1 MKGISSMSTYST
13 YLITALVLYLFS
25 YIYYLKI
32 SHGLGNKATYLQ
44 MRRFVP
50 CAILALLPA
59 ALASLPLSSP
69 LFVIPAIIAVL
80 WILTYPTLY
89 FISNHKVSSDF
100 EFHFEAVMGLYFI
113 AWISSLGILGQQVS
127 WLAIPAT
134 IFITLAELIM
144 LAIPITQ
151 LIYYGLYKACI
162 NENGMEMIQETHY
175 NEIIEYIKSMPLMLN
190 ITAFFGSICITLIV
204 LFFNYQELIISHPK
218 PIINLVVIAAVAI
231 FLSTYLWK
239 KKHGVFIRTAIVE
252 FYLDVKEYLATNLQ
266 YTKNMQERIS
276 KLQVTTLD
284 KSTKPHTILLIIGE
298 SESRDYMK
306 AFNKDYPLETTPWLS
321 EMEQSKNFI
330 LFPNAFSIGANT
342 VLAVSNA
349 LTEINQYNDKKFYE
363 SCSIID
369 IAHAA
374 GYKVHWYSNQG
385 HLGSADT
392 PVTLIANTADVAK
405 WTKQELNQVQY
416 DESLLPYLQELNPTQ
431 NNFLVVHLK
440 GSHFNFLNRYP
451 ESFTKFGTPGKY
463 ELELNYA
470 NSVAYTDYVLE
481 KIFSYAKQNLNLQAM
496 VYFSDHATVPDK
508 RRSPNF
514 EGLASVRIPL
524 FTYFAD
530 EYIAEH
536 KMTYA
541 TLKQHENYYWTNDLA
556 YELLCSI
563 LSIKSNCFDE
573 ENSLA
578 SEKFRFKREDLRT
591 NNRKEKIC

>member
-1 MKGISSMSTYST
+1 MSYIDTTYI
-13 YLITALVLYLFS
+13 ITAVIFYLFS

-44 MRRFVP
+44 LRRFIP
-50 CAILALLPA
+50 CAILSVLPA
-59 ALASLPLSSP
+59 ALAGLPLTSP
-69 LFVIPAIIAVL
+69 LFVIPTIIAIL
-80 WILTYPTLY
+80 WIVTYPTLY

-100 EFHFEAVMGLYFI
+100 EFHFEAVFGLYFI
-113 AWISSLGILGQQVS
+113 AWISSLGIIMQQIS
-127 WLAIPAT
+127 WIAIPAT
-134 IFITLAELIM
+134 ILITVTELIM
-144 LAIPITQ
+144 LSIPVAQ

-175 NEIIEYIKSMPLMLN
+175 NEIIEFIKSMPLVLN
-190 ITAFFGSICITLIV
+190 IVTFLGSICVTAAA
-204 LFFNYQELIISHPK
+204 LFVNYQEMIIQK
-218 PIINLVVIAAVAI
+218 NTPIVNLAIIAAIAI

-239 KKHGVFIRTAIVE
+239 KRHGVFIRTAIVE

-266 YTKNMQERIS
+266 YSQNMQERIS
-276 KLQVTTLD
+276 KLQVTPLNKD
-284 KSTKPHTILLIIGE
+284 DKPHTILLVIGE

-306 AFNKDYPLETTPWLS
+306 AFNKEYKYNTTPWLDK
-321 EMEQSKNFI
+321 MVQSKNFI
-330 LFPNAFSIGANT
+330 LFPNAFSIYANT
-342 VLAVSNA
+342 VIAVSNA

-363 SCSIID
+363 SCSVVD

-385 HLGSADT
+385 HLGCADT

-416 DESLLPYLQELNPTQ
+416 DESLLPYLDELNPKK
-431 NNFLVVHLK
+431 NNFLIVHLK
-440 GSHFNFLNRYP
+440 GNHFNFLNRFP

-463 ELELNYA
+463 NLEVNYA
-470 NSVAYTDYVLE
+470 DSIAYTDYVLE
-481 KIFSYAKQNLNLQAM
+481 QIFNHAKNKLNLQAM

-514 EGLASVRIPL
+514 EGLASVRIPF

-530 EYIAEH
+530 EYIAQH
-536 KMTYA
+536 KEVYD
-541 TLKQHENYYWTNDLA
+541 TLKMHENFYWTNDLA

-563 LSIKSNCFDE
+563 LDVKSNRFDE
-573 ENSLA
+573 ANSLA
-578 SEKFRFKREDLRT
+578 SEKFKYKREDLRT
-591 NNRKEKIC
+591 NCGQTKL

>member
-1 MKGISSMSTYST
+1 MSYIDATYI
-13 YLITALVLYLFS
+13 ITAVIFYLFS

-44 MRRFVP
+44 LRRFIP
-50 CAILALLPA
+50 CAILSVLPA
-59 ALASLPLSSP
+59 ALAGLPLTSP
-69 LFVIPAIIAVL
+69 LFVIPTIIAIL
-80 WILTYPTLY
+80 WIVTYPTLY

-100 EFHFEAVMGLYFI
+100 EFHFEAVFGLYFI
-113 AWISSLGILGQQVS
+113 AWISSLGIIMQQIS

-134 IFITLAELIM
+134 ILITVAELIM
-144 LAIPITQ
+144 LAIPVAQ

-175 NEIIEYIKSMPLMLN
+175 NEIIEFIKSMPLVLN
-190 ITAFFGSICITLIV
+190 IFTFLGSICVTAAA
-204 LFFNYQELIISHPK
+204 LFVNYQEMIIQK
-218 PIINLVVIAAVAI
+218 NTPIVNLAIIAAIAI

-266 YTKNMQERIS
+266 YSQNMQERIS
-276 KLQVTTLD
+276 KLQVTPLNKD
-284 KSTKPHTILLIIGE
+284 DKPHTILLVIGE

-306 AFNKDYPLETTPWLS
+306 AFNKEYKYNTTPWLDK
-321 EMEQSKNFI
+321 MVQSKNFI
-330 LFPNAFSIGANT
+330 LFPNAFSIYANT
-342 VLAVSNA
+342 VIAVSNA

-363 SCSIID
+363 SCSVVD

-385 HLGSADT
+385 HLGCADT

-416 DESLLPYLQELNPTQ
+416 DESLLPYLDELDPEK
-431 NNFLVVHLK
+431 NNFLIVHLK
-440 GSHFNFLNRYP
+440 GNHFNFLNRFP

-463 ELELNYA
+463 DLEVNYA
-470 NSVAYTDYVLE
+470 DSIAYTDYILE
-481 KIFSYAKQNLNLQAM
+481 QIFNHAKNKLNLQAM
-496 VYFSDHATVPDK
+496 VCFSDHATVPDK

-514 EGLASVRIPL
+514 EGLASVRIPF

-530 EYIAEH
+530 EYIAHH
-536 KMTYA
+536 KEVYD
-541 TLKQHENYYWTNDLA
+541 TLKMHETFYWTNDLA

-563 LSIKSNCFDE
+563 LDVKSNRFDE
-573 ENSLA
+573 TNSLA
-578 SEKFRFKREDLRT
+578 SEKFKYKREDLRT
-591 NNRKEKIC
+591 NCGQTRI

>member
-1 MKGISSMSTYST
+1 MKGISYMSTDST
-13 YLITALVLYLFS
+13 YLITVLVLYLFS

-50 CAILALLPA
+50 CAILAVLPA

-113 AWISSLGILGQQVS
+113 AWISSLGILAQQVS
-127 WLAIPAT
+127 LLAIPAT
-134 IFITLAELIM
+134 IFITLAEILM
-144 LAIPITQ
+144 LAIPVAQ

-190 ITAFFGSICITLIV
+190 IAAFFGSILITLIV
-204 LFFNYQELIISHPK
+204 LFFNYQELIISQST
-218 PIINLVVIAAVAI
+218 PIINLAVIAAVAI

-266 YTKNMQERIS
+266 YTQNMQERIS

>member
-1 MKGISSMSTYST
+1 MKGISYMSTDST
-13 YLITALVLYLFS
+13 YLITVLVLYLFS

-50 CAILALLPA
+50 CAILAVLPA

-100 EFHFEAVMGLYFI
+100 EFHFEAVFGLYFI
-113 AWISSLGILGQQVS
+113 AWISSLGILAQQVS

-134 IFITLAELIM
+134 IFITLAELMM
-144 LAIPITQ
+144 LAIPVAQ

-175 NEIIEYIKSMPLMLN
+175 NEIIEYIKSMPLAIN
-190 ITAFFGSICITLIV
+190 ISVLLGTFIVTLATVIS
-204 LFFNYQELIISHPK
+204 NYQTISTSNSIDNISLII
-218 PIINLVVIAAVAI
+218 IAATVI
-231 FLSTYLWK
+231 FLSIYLWK

-252 FYLDVKEYLATNLQ
+252 FYLDIKQYLAANMQ
-266 YTKNMQERIS
+266 YTQNMQERIS
-276 KLQVTTLD
+276 TLNVTPLS
-284 KSTKPHTILLIIGE
+284 KSTKPHTIILVIGE
-298 SESRDYMK
+298 SASRDYMK
-306 AFNKDYPLETTPWLS
+306 AFNKNYKYNTTPWLNQ
-321 EMEQSKNFI
+321 MDQHKNFI

-349 LTEINQYNDKKFYE
+349 MTEINQYNDKKFYE

-369 IAHAA
+369 IAHMA

-385 HLGSADT
+385 HLGCADT

-405 WTKQELNQVQY
+405 WTKQELNQIQY
-416 DESLLPYLQELNPTQ
+416 DESLLDYLGELDTTK
-431 NNFLVVHLK
+431 NNFLVIHLK

-451 ESFTKFGTPGKY
+451 ESFTKFGTPNKY

-470 NSVAYTDYVLE
+470 NSIAYTDSVLE
-481 KIFSYAKQNLNLQAM
+481 QIFKYAKEKLNLQAM

-514 EGLASVRIPL
+514 EGLASVRIP
-524 FTYFAD
+524 FFAYFAD
-530 EYIAEH
+530 EYITQHQEV
-536 KMTYA
+536 YD
-541 TLKQHENYYWTNDLA
+541 TLKKHENFYWTNDLA

-563 LSIKSNCFDE
+563 FDIESNHFDE
-573 ENSLA
+573 TNSLA
-578 SEKFRFKREDLRT
+578 SEQFKYKREDLRT
-591 NNRKEKIC
+591 NCGQSKI

>member
-1 MKGISSMSTYST
+1 MSTDST
-13 YLITALVLYLFS
+13 YLITVLVLYLFS

-50 CAILALLPA
+50 CAILAVLPA

-113 AWISSLGILGQQVS
+113 AWISSLGILAQQVS

-134 IFITLAELIM
+134 IFITLAEILM
-144 LAIPITQ
+144 LAIPVAQ

-190 ITAFFGSICITLIV
+190 IAAFFGSILITLIV
-204 LFFNYQELIISHPK
+204 LFFNYQELIISQST
-218 PIINLVVIAAVAI
+218 PIINLAVIAAVAI

-266 YTKNMQERIS
+266 YTQNMQERIS

>member
-1 MKGISSMSTYST
+1 MSYIDTTYI
-13 YLITALVLYLFS
+13 ITAVIFYLFS

-44 MRRFVP
+44 LRRFIP
-50 CAILALLPA
+50 CAILSVLPA
-59 ALASLPLSSP
+59 ALAGLHLTSP
-69 LFVIPAIIAVL
+69 LFVIPTIIAIL
-80 WILTYPTLY
+80 WIVTYPTLY

-100 EFHFEAVMGLYFI
+100 EFHFEAVFGLYFI
-113 AWISSLGILGQQVS
+113 AWISSLGIIMQQIS

-134 IFITLAELIM
+134 ILITVAELIM
-144 LAIPITQ
+144 LSIPVAQ
-151 LIYYGLYKACI
+151 LIYYGLYKSCI

-175 NEIIEYIKSMPLMLN
+175 NEIIEFIKSMPLVLN
-190 ITAFFGSICITLIV
+190 IVTFLGSICVTAAA
-204 LFFNYQELIISHPK
+204 LFVNYQEMIIQK
-218 PIINLVVIAAVAI
+218 NTPIVNLAIIAAIAI

-239 KKHGVFIRTAIVE
+239 KRHGVFIRTAIVE

-266 YTKNMQERIS
+266 YSQNMQERIS
-276 KLQVTTLD
+276 KLQVTPLNKD
-284 KSTKPHTILLIIGE
+284 DKPHTILLVIGE

-306 AFNKDYPLETTPWLS
+306 AFNKEYKYNTTPWLDK
-321 EMEQSKNFI
+321 MVQSKNFI
-330 LFPNAFSIGANT
+330 LFPNAFSIYANT
-342 VLAVSNA
+342 VIAVSNA

-363 SCSIID
+363 SCSVVD

-385 HLGSADT
+385 HLGCADT

-416 DESLLPYLQELNPTQ
+416 DESLLPYLDELDPEK
-431 NNFLVVHLK
+431 NNFLIVHLK
-440 GSHFNFLNRYP
+440 GNHFNFLNRFP

-463 ELELNYA
+463 DLEVNYA
-470 NSVAYTDYVLE
+470 DSIAYTDYILE
-481 KIFSYAKQNLNLQAM
+481 QIFNHAKNKLNLQAM

-514 EGLASVRIPL
+514 EGLASVRIPF

-530 EYIAEH
+530 EYIAQH
-536 KMTYA
+536 KEVYD
-541 TLKQHENYYWTNDLA
+541 TLKMHENFYWTNDLA

-563 LSIKSNCFDE
+563 LDVKSNRFDE
-573 ENSLA
+573 ANSLA
-578 SEKFRFKREDLRT
+578 SEKFKYKREDLRT
-591 NNRKEKIC
+591 NCGQTKL

>member
-1 MKGISSMSTYST
+1 MSYIDTTYI
-13 YLITALVLYLFS
+13 ITAVIFYLFS

-44 MRRFVP
+44 LRRFIP
-50 CAILALLPA
+50 CAILSVLPA
-59 ALASLPLSSP
+59 ALAGLPLTSP
-69 LFVIPAIIAVL
+69 LFVIPTIIAIL
-80 WILTYPTLY
+80 WIVTYPTLY

-100 EFHFEAVMGLYFI
+100 EFHFEAVFGLYFI
-113 AWISSLGILGQQVS
+113 SWISSLGIIMQQIS

-134 IFITLAELIM
+134 ILITVAELIM
-144 LAIPITQ
+144 LSIPVAQ

-175 NEIIEYIKSMPLMLN
+175 NEIIEFIKSMPLVLN
-190 ITAFFGSICITLIV
+190 IVAFLGSICVTAAA
-204 LFFNYQELIISHPK
+204 LFVNYQEMIIQK
-218 PIINLVVIAAVAI
+218 NAPIVNLAIIAAIAI

-266 YTKNMQERIS
+266 YSQNMQERIS
-276 KLQVTTLD
+276 KLQVTLLNKD
-284 KSTKPHTILLIIGE
+284 DKPHTILLVIGE

-306 AFNKDYPLETTPWLS
+306 AFNKEYKYNTTPWLDK
-321 EMEQSKNFI
+321 MVQSKNFI
-330 LFPNAFSIGANT
+330 LFPNAFSIYANT
-342 VLAVSNA
+342 VIAVSNA

-363 SCSIID
+363 SCSVVD

-385 HLGSADT
+385 HLGCADT

-416 DESLLPYLQELNPTQ
+416 DESLLPYLDELDPEK
-431 NNFLVVHLK
+431 NNFLIVHLK
-440 GSHFNFLNRYP
+440 GNHFNFLNRFP

-463 ELELNYA
+463 DLEVNYA
-470 NSVAYTDYVLE
+470 DSIAYTDYILE
-481 KIFSYAKQNLNLQAM
+481 QIFNHAKNKLNLQAM

-514 EGLASVRIPL
+514 EGLASVRIPF

-530 EYIAEH
+530 EYIAQH
-536 KMTYA
+536 KEVYD
-541 TLKQHENYYWTNDLA
+541 TLKMHENFYWTNDLA

-563 LSIKSNCFDE
+563 LDVKSNRFDE
-573 ENSLA
+573 ANSLA
-578 SEKFRFKREDLRT
+578 SEKFKYKREDLRT
-591 NNRKEKIC
+591 NCGQTKL

>member
-1 MKGISSMSTYST
+1 MSNITPYIITGIC
-13 YLITALVLYLFS
+13 LYLFS

-50 CAILALLPA
+50 CAILAVLPA

-100 EFHFEAVMGLYFI
+100 EFHFEAVFGLYFI
-113 AWISSLGILGQQVS
+113 AWISSLGILAQQVS

-134 IFITLAELIM
+134 IFITLVELMM
-144 LAIPITQ
+144 LAIPVAQ

-175 NEIIEYIKSMPLMLN
+175 NEIIEYVKSMPLMLN
-190 ITAFFGSICITLIV
+190 IAAFFGSICITLIV
-204 LFFNYQELIISHPK
+204 SFFNYQELIISQST
-218 PIINLVVIAAVAI
+218 PIINLAVIAATAI

-276 KLQVTTLD
+276 KLQVTSLNQ
-284 KSTKPHTILLIIGE
+284 SQKPQTILLVIGE
-298 SESRDYMK
+298 SASRDYMK
-306 AFNKDYPLETTPWLS
+306 AFNKEYKYDTTPWLDKMS
-321 EMEQSKNFI
+321 QRKNFI
-330 LFPNAFSIGANT
+330 LFPNAFSILPHT
-342 VLAVSNA
+342 VTAVSNA
-349 LTEINQYNDKKFYE
+349 MTEINQYNDKKFYE

-369 IAHAA
+369 IAHKA

-385 HLGSADT
+385 HLGCADT

-416 DESLLPYLQELNPTQ
+416 DESLLPYLEELDAEK

-440 GSHFNFLNRYP
+440 GNHFNFLNRFP

-463 ELELNYA
+463 DLEVNYA
-470 NSVAYTDYVLE
+470 NSIAYTDYVLE
-481 KIFSYAKQNLNLQAM
+481 QIFNYAKDNLNLQAM

-514 EGLASVRIPL
+514 EGLASVRIPF

-530 EYIAEH
+530 EYIAQHQEV
-536 KMTYA
+536 YD
-541 TLKQHENYYWTNDLA
+541 TLKKHENFYWTNDLA

-563 LSIKSNCFDE
+563 FDIKSNHFDE
-573 ENSLA
+573 ANSLA
-578 SEKFRFKREDLRT
+578 SEKFKYKREDLRT
-591 NNRKEKIC
+591 NCGQSKI

>member
-1 MKGISSMSTYST
+1 
-13 YLITALVLYLFS
+13 
-25 YIYYLKI
+25 
-32 SHGLGNKATYLQ
+32 

-50 CAILALLPA
+50 CAILAVLPA

-100 EFHFEAVMGLYFI
+100 EFHFEAVFGLYFI
-113 AWISSLGILGQQVS
+113 AWISSLGILAQQVS

-134 IFITLAELIM
+134 IFITLAELMM
-144 LAIPITQ
+144 LAIPVAQ

-190 ITAFFGSICITLIV
+190 ISV
-204 LFFNYQELIISHPK
+204 LFSSILIILATIISNYQTTSTPNLIDNISLT
-218 PIINLVVIAAVAI
+218 IITAIVI
-231 FLSTYLWK
+231 FLSIYLWK

-252 FYLDVKEYLATNLQ
+252 FYLDIKEYLATNLQ
-266 YTKNMQERIS
+266 YTQNMQERIS
-276 KLQVTTLD
+276 KLQVTSLNQ
-284 KSTKPHTILLIIGE
+284 SQKPQTILLVIGE
-298 SESRDYMK
+298 SASRDYMK
-306 AFNKDYPLETTPWLS
+306 AFNKDYKYNTTPWLDQ
-321 EMEQSKNFI
+321 MAQRKNFI
-330 LFPNAFSIGANT
+330 LFPNAFSTVPNT
-342 VLAVSNA
+342 VLAVSKA
-349 LTEINQYNDKKFYE
+349 MTEINQYNDKKFYE

-385 HLGSADT
+385 HLGCADT

-416 DESLLPYLQELNPTQ
+416 DESLLDYLEELDTTK

-463 ELELNYA
+463 DLEVNYA
-470 NSVAYTDYVLE
+470 NSIAYTDSVLE
-481 KIFSYAKQNLNLQAM
+481 QIFKYAKEKLNLQAM
-496 VYFSDHATVPDK
+496 VYFSDHATIPDR

-514 EGLASVRIPL
+514 EGLASVRIPF
-524 FTYFAD
+524 FTYFTD
-530 EYIAEH
+530 EYIAKHQEV
-536 KMTYA
+536 YD
-541 TLKQHENYYWTNDLA
+541 TLKKHENFYWTNDLA

-563 LSIKSNCFDE
+563 FDIKSNHFDE
-573 ENSLA
+573 ANSLA
-578 SEKFRFKREDLRT
+578 SGKFKYKREDLRT
-591 NNRKEKIC
+591 NCGENKI

>member
-1 MKGISSMSTYST
+1 MSCIDTTYI
-13 YLITALVLYLFS
+13 ITAVVFYLFS

-44 MRRFVP
+44 LRRFIP
-50 CAILALLPA
+50 CAILSVLPA
-59 ALASLPLSSP
+59 ALAGLPLTSP
-69 LFVIPAIIAVL
+69 LFVIPTIIAIL
-80 WILTYPTLY
+80 WIVTYPTLY

-100 EFHFEAVMGLYFI
+100 EFHFEAVFGLYFI
-113 AWISSLGILGQQVS
+113 AWISSLGIIMQQIS

-134 IFITLAELIM
+134 ILITVAELIM
-144 LAIPITQ
+144 LSIPVAQ

-175 NEIIEYIKSMPLMLN
+175 NEIIEFIKSMPLVLN
-190 ITAFFGSICITLIV
+190 IFTFLGSICVIAAA
-204 LFFNYQELIISHPK
+204 LFVNYQEMIIQK
-218 PIINLVVIAAVAI
+218 NTPIVNLAIIAAIAI

-239 KKHGVFIRTAIVE
+239 KRHGVFIRTAIVE

-266 YTKNMQERIS
+266 YSQNMQERIS
-276 KLQVTTLD
+276 KLQVTPLNKD
-284 KSTKPHTILLIIGE
+284 DKPHTILLVIGE

-306 AFNKDYPLETTPWLS
+306 AFNKEYKYNTTPWLDK
-321 EMEQSKNFI
+321 MVQSKNFI
-330 LFPNAFSIGANT
+330 LFPNAFSIYANT
-342 VLAVSNA
+342 VIAVSNA

-363 SCSIID
+363 SCSVVD

-385 HLGSADT
+385 HLGCADT

-416 DESLLPYLQELNPTQ
+416 DESLLPYLDELNPEK
-431 NNFLVVHLK
+431 NNFLIVHLK
-440 GSHFNFLNRYP
+440 GNHFNFLNRFP

-463 ELELNYA
+463 DLEVNYA
-470 NSVAYTDYVLE
+470 DSIAYTDYVLE
-481 KIFSYAKQNLNLQAM
+481 QIFNYAKEKLNLQAM

-514 EGLASVRIPL
+514 EGLASVRIPF

-530 EYIAEH
+530 EYIAHHQEVFE
-536 KMTYA
+536 
-541 TLKQHENYYWTNDLA
+541 TLKKHEDFYWTNDLA
-556 YELLCSI
+556 YELLCSV
-563 LSIKSNCFDE
+563 LDVKSNRFDE
-573 ENSLA
+573 ANSLA
-578 SEKFRFKREDLRT
+578 SEKFKYKREDLRT
-591 NNRKEKIC
+591 NCGQTRI

>member
-1 MKGISSMSTYST
+1 MSYIDTTYI
-13 YLITALVLYLFS
+13 ITAVVFYLFA
-25 YIYYLKI
+25 YIYYLRI

-44 MRRFVP
+44 LRRFLP
-50 CAILALLPA
+50 CAILAVLPA
-59 ALASLPLSSP
+59 ALAGLPFTSP
-69 LFVIPAIIAVL
+69 LFVIPTIIAIL
-80 WILTYPTLY
+80 WIVTYPTLY

-100 EFHFEAVMGLYFI
+100 EFHFEAVFGLYFI
-113 AWISSLGILGQQVS
+113 AWISSLGIIMQQLT

-134 IFITLAELIM
+134 ILITVAELIM
-144 LAIPITQ
+144 LAIPVAQ

-175 NEIIEYIKSMPLMLN
+175 NEIIEFIKSMPLALN
-190 ITAFFGSICITLIV
+190 IFTFLGSICVTAVALFVNYKEMIIQKNTPIV
-204 LFFNYQELIISHPK
+204 
-218 PIINLVVIAAVAI
+218 NLAIIAAVAI

-266 YTKNMQERIS
+266 YSQNMQERIS
-276 KLQVTTLD
+276 KLQVTPLNKD
-284 KSTKPHTILLIIGE
+284 DKPHTILLVIGE

-306 AFNKDYPLETTPWLS
+306 AFNKEYKYNTTPWLDK
-321 EMEQSKNFI
+321 MAQSKNFI
-330 LFPNAFSIGANT
+330 LFPNAFSIYANT
-342 VLAVSNA
+342 VIAVSNA

-363 SCSIID
+363 SCSVVD

-385 HLGSADT
+385 HLGCADT

-416 DESLLPYLQELNPTQ
+416 DESLLPYLDELDPEE
-431 NNFLVVHLK
+431 NNFLIVHLK
-440 GSHFNFLNRYP
+440 GNHFNFLNRFP

-463 ELELNYA
+463 DLEVNYA
-470 NSVAYTDYVLE
+470 DSIAYTDYVLE
-481 KIFSYAKQNLNLQAM
+481 QIFNYAKEKLNLQAM

-514 EGLASVRIPL
+514 EGLASVRIPF

-530 EYIAEH
+530 EYIAHHQEVFE
-536 KMTYA
+536 
-541 TLKQHENYYWTNDLA
+541 TLKKHEDFYWTNDLA

-563 LSIKSNCFDE
+563 FDIKSNRFDE
-573 ENSLA
+573 ANSLA
-578 SEKFRFKREDLRT
+578 SEKFKYKREDLRT
-591 NNRKEKIC
+591 NCGQTKL

>member
-1 MKGISSMSTYST
+1 MSYIDTTYI
-13 YLITALVLYLFS
+13 ITAVIFYLFS

-44 MRRFVP
+44 LRRFIP
-50 CAILALLPA
+50 CAILSVLPA
-59 ALASLPLSSP
+59 ALAGLPLTSP
-69 LFVIPAIIAVL
+69 LFVIPTIIAIL
-80 WILTYPTLY
+80 WIVTYPTLY

-100 EFHFEAVMGLYFI
+100 EFHFDAVFCLYFI
-113 AWISSLGILGQQVS
+113 AWISSLGIIMQQIS

-134 IFITLAELIM
+134 ILITVAELIM
-144 LAIPITQ
+144 LSIPVAQ

-175 NEIIEYIKSMPLMLN
+175 NEIIEFIKSMPLVLN
-190 ITAFFGSICITLIV
+190 IVTFLGSICVTAAA
-204 LFFNYQELIISHPK
+204 LFVNYQEMIIQK
-218 PIINLVVIAAVAI
+218 NTPIVNLAIIVAIAI

-266 YTKNMQERIS
+266 YSQNMQERIS
-276 KLQVTTLD
+276 KLQVTPLNKD
-284 KSTKPHTILLIIGE
+284 DKPHTILLVIGE

-306 AFNKDYPLETTPWLS
+306 AFNKEYKYNTTPWLDK
-321 EMEQSKNFI
+321 MAQSKNFI
-330 LFPNAFSIGANT
+330 LFPNAFSIYANT
-342 VLAVSNA
+342 VIAVSNA

-363 SCSIID
+363 SCSVVD

-385 HLGSADT
+385 HLGCADT

-416 DESLLPYLQELNPTQ
+416 DESLLPYLDELNPEK
-431 NNFLVVHLK
+431 NNFLIVHLK
-440 GSHFNFLNRYP
+440 GNHFNFLNRFP

-463 ELELNYA
+463 DLEVNYA
-470 NSVAYTDYVLE
+470 DSIAYTDYILE
-481 KIFSYAKQNLNLQAM
+481 QIFNHAKDKLNLQAM

-514 EGLASVRIPL
+514 EGLASVRIPF

-530 EYIAEH
+530 EYIAQH
-536 KMTYA
+536 KEVYD
-541 TLKQHENYYWTNDLA
+541 TLKKHANLYWTNDLA

-563 LSIKSNCFDE
+563 FDIKSNRFDE
-573 ENSLA
+573 TNSLA
-578 SEKFRFKREDLRT
+578 SEKFKYKREDLRT
-591 NNRKEKIC
+591 NCGQSKI

>member
-1 MKGISSMSTYST
+1 MSYIDATYI
-13 YLITALVLYLFS
+13 ITAVIFYLFS

-44 MRRFVP
+44 LRRFIP
-50 CAILALLPA
+50 CAILSVLPA
-59 ALASLPLSSP
+59 ALAGLPLTSP
-69 LFVIPAIIAVL
+69 LFVIPTIIAIL
-80 WILTYPTLY
+80 WIVTYPTLY

-100 EFHFEAVMGLYFI
+100 EFHFEAVFGLYFI
-113 AWISSLGILGQQVS
+113 AWISSLGIIMQQIS
-127 WLAIPAT
+127 WLAIPVT
-134 IFITLAELIM
+134 ILITVAELIM
-144 LAIPITQ
+144 LAIPVAQ

-175 NEIIEYIKSMPLMLN
+175 NEIIEFIKSMPLVLN
-190 ITAFFGSICITLIV
+190 IFTFLGSICVTAAA
-204 LFFNYQELIISHPK
+204 LFVNYQEMIIQK
-218 PIINLVVIAAVAI
+218 NTPIVNLAIIAAIAI

-266 YTKNMQERIS
+266 YSQNMQERIS
-276 KLQVTTLD
+276 KLQVTPLNKD
-284 KSTKPHTILLIIGE
+284 DKPHTILLVIGE

-306 AFNKDYPLETTPWLS
+306 AFNKEYKHNTTPWLDK
-321 EMEQSKNFI
+321 MVQSKNFI
-330 LFPNAFSIGANT
+330 LFPNAFSIYANT
-342 VLAVSNA
+342 VIAVSNA

-363 SCSIID
+363 SCSVVD

-385 HLGSADT
+385 HLGCADT

-416 DESLLPYLQELNPTQ
+416 DESLLPYLDELDPEK
-431 NNFLVVHLK
+431 NNFLIVHLK
-440 GSHFNFLNRYP
+440 GNHFNFLNRFP

-463 ELELNYA
+463 DLEVNYA
-470 NSVAYTDYVLE
+470 DSIAYTDYILE
-481 KIFSYAKQNLNLQAM
+481 QIFNHAKNKLNLQAM

-514 EGLASVRIPL
+514 EGLASVRIPF

-530 EYIAEH
+530 EYIAHH
-536 KMTYA
+536 KEVYD
-541 TLKQHENYYWTNDLA
+541 TLKMHETFYWTNDLA

-563 LSIKSNCFDE
+563 LDVKSNRFDE
-573 ENSLA
+573 TNSLA
-578 SEKFRFKREDLRT
+578 SEKFKYKREDLRT
-591 NNRKEKIC
+591 NCGQTRI

>member
-1 MKGISSMSTYST
+1 MSYIDTTYI
-13 YLITALVLYLFS
+13 ITAVVFYLFS

-44 MRRFVP
+44 LRRFIP
-50 CAILALLPA
+50 CAILSVLPA
-59 ALASLPLSSP
+59 ALAGLSLTSP
-69 LFVIPAIIAVL
+69 LFVIPTIIAIL
-80 WILTYPTLY
+80 WIVTYPTLY

-100 EFHFEAVMGLYFI
+100 EFHFEAVFGLYFI
-113 AWISSLGILGQQVS
+113 AWISSLGIIMQQIS

-134 IFITLAELIM
+134 ILITVAELIM
-144 LAIPITQ
+144 LSIPVAQ

-175 NEIIEYIKSMPLMLN
+175 NEIIEFIKSMPLVLN
-190 ITAFFGSICITLIV
+190 IVTFLGSICVTAAA
-204 LFFNYQELIISHPK
+204 LFVNYQEMIIQK
-218 PIINLVVIAAVAI
+218 NTPIINLAIIAAIAI

-266 YTKNMQERIS
+266 YSQNMQERIS
-276 KLQVTTLD
+276 KLQVTPLNKD
-284 KSTKPHTILLIIGE
+284 DKPHTILLVIGE

-306 AFNKDYPLETTPWLS
+306 AFNKEYKYNTTPWLDK
-321 EMEQSKNFI
+321 MVQSKNFI
-330 LFPNAFSIGANT
+330 LFPNAFSIYANT
-342 VLAVSNA
+342 VIAVSNA

-363 SCSIID
+363 SCSVVN

-385 HLGSADT
+385 HLGCADT

-416 DESLLPYLQELNPTQ
+416 DESLLPYLDELNPEK
-431 NNFLVVHLK
+431 NNFLIVHLK
-440 GSHFNFLNRYP
+440 GNHFNFLNRFP

-463 ELELNYA
+463 DLEVNYA
-470 NSVAYTDYVLE
+470 DSIAYTDYILE
-481 KIFSYAKQNLNLQAM
+481 QIFNYAKDKLNLQAM

-514 EGLASVRIPL
+514 EGLASVRIPF

-530 EYIAEH
+530 EYIAQHQEV
-536 KMTYA
+536 YD
-541 TLKQHENYYWTNDLA
+541 TLKKHENFYWTNDLA

-563 LSIKSNCFDE
+563 LDIKSNHFDE
-573 ENSLA
+573 ANSLA
-578 SEKFRFKREDLRT
+578 SEKFKYKREDLRT
-591 NNRKEKIC
+591 NCGQTKL

>member
-1 MKGISSMSTYST
+1 MIYINKTYI
-13 YLITALVLYLFS
+13 ITAIIFYLFS

-44 MRRFVP
+44 MRRFIP
-50 CAILALLPA
+50 CAILAVMPA

-69 LFVIPAIIAVL
+69 LFVIPTIIAIL
-80 WILTYPTLY
+80 WIFTYPTLY
-89 FISNHKVSSDF
+89 FISNYKVSSDF
-100 EFHFEAVMGLYFI
+100 EFHFEAVFGLYFI
-113 AWISSLGILGQQVS
+113 AWISSLGIIAQQFG

-134 IFITLAELIM
+134 IFITTAELIM
-144 LAIPITQ
+144 LAIPVAQ

-175 NEIIEYIKSMPLMLN
+175 NEIIEYIKSMPIMLN
-190 ITAFFGSICITLIV
+190 LITCLSSIFVTAATLFVNYHEMLIT
-204 LFFNYQELIISHPK
+204 K
-218 PIINLVVIAAVAI
+218 DTPIINLAIIAAIAI

-266 YTKNMQERIS
+266 YSQNMQERIS
-276 KLQVTTLD
+276 ELQVTLLNKTD
-284 KSTKPHTILLIIGE
+284 KPHTILLVIGE
-298 SESRDYMK
+298 SASRDYMK
-306 AFNKDYPLETTPWLS
+306 VFNKEYKYDTTPWLDK
-321 EMEQSKNFI
+321 MEKSKNFI

-349 LTEINQYNDKKFYE
+349 MTEINQYNDKKFYDA
-363 SCSIID
+363 CSIID

-416 DESLLPYLQELNPTQ
+416 DESLLPYLDELDPEK

-440 GSHFNFLNRYP
+440 GNHFNFLNRFP

-463 ELELNYA
+463 DLEVNYA
-470 NSVAYTDYVLE
+470 DSIAYTDYVLE
-481 KIFSYAKQNLNLQAM
+481 QIFNYAKDKLNLQAM

-514 EGLASVRIPL
+514 EGLASVRIPF
-524 FTYFAD
+524 FTYFSD
-530 EYIAEH
+530 EYISQH
-536 KMTYA
+536 KEVSA
-541 TLKQHENYYWTNDLA
+541 TLKKHANLYWTNDLA

-563 LSIKSNCFDE
+563 FDIKSNRFDE
-573 ENSLA
+573 DNSLA
-578 SEKFRFKREDLRT
+578 SEKFKYNREDLRT
-591 NNRKEKIC
+591 NCGQSKI

>member
-1 MKGISSMSTYST
+1 MIYIHTTYI
-13 YLITALVLYLFS
+13 ITAIVFYLFS

-50 CAILALLPA
+50 CAILAVLPA

-69 LFVIPAIIAVL
+69 LFLIPAVIAVL

-100 EFHFEAVMGLYFI
+100 EFHFEAVFGLYFI
-113 AWISSLGILGQQVS
+113 AWISSLGILAQQVS

-144 LAIPITQ
+144 LAIPIAQ

-204 LFFNYQELIISHPK
+204 LFFNYPELIISHPK

-266 YTKNMQERIS
+266 YTQNMQERIS

-306 AFNKDYPLETTPWLS
+306 AFNKDYPLETTPYLS

-369 IAHAA
+369 IAHAT

-416 DESLLPYLQELNPTQ
+416 DESLLPYLQELDPTQ

-451 ESFTKFGTPGKY
+451 KSFTKFGTPGKY
-463 ELELNYA
+463 DLELNYA
-470 NSVAYTDYVLE
+470 NSITYTDYVLE
-481 KIFSYAKQNLNLQAM
+481 KIFSYAKENLNLQAM

-536 KMTYA
+536 KKTYA

-563 LSIKSNCFDE
+563 LNIKSNGFDE

-591 NNRKEKIC
+591 NNRKEKIY

>member
-1 MKGISSMSTYST
+1 MSYIDATYI
-13 YLITALVLYLFS
+13 ITAVVFYLFS

-44 MRRFVP
+44 LRRFLP
-50 CAILALLPA
+50 CAILAVLPA
-59 ALASLPLSSP
+59 ALAGLPLTSP
-69 LFVIPAIIAVL
+69 LFVIPTIIAVL
-80 WILTYPTLY
+80 WIVTYPTLY

-100 EFHFEAVMGLYFI
+100 EFHFEAVFGLYFI
-113 AWISSLGILGQQVS
+113 AWISSLGIIMQQIS

-134 IFITLAELIM
+134 ILITVAELIM
-144 LAIPITQ
+144 LAIPVAQ

-175 NEIIEYIKSMPLMLN
+175 NEIIEFIKSMPLVLN
-190 ITAFFGSICITLIV
+190 IFTFLGSICVTAAA
-204 LFFNYQELIISHPK
+204 LFVNYQEMIIQK
-218 PIINLVVIAAVAI
+218 NTPIVNLAIIAAIAI

-266 YTKNMQERIS
+266 YSQNMQERIS
-276 KLQVTTLD
+276 KLQVTPLNKD
-284 KSTKPHTILLIIGE
+284 DKPHTILLVIGE

-306 AFNKDYPLETTPWLS
+306 AFTTEYKYNTTPWLDK
-321 EMEQSKNFI
+321 MAQSKNFI
-330 LFPNAFSIGANT
+330 LFPNAFSIYANT
-342 VLAVSNA
+342 VIAVSNA

-363 SCSIID
+363 SCSVVD

-385 HLGSADT
+385 HLGCADT

-416 DESLLPYLQELNPTQ
+416 DESLLPYLDELDPKE
-431 NNFLVVHLK
+431 NNFLIVHLK
-440 GSHFNFLNRYP
+440 GNHFNFLNRFP

-463 ELELNYA
+463 DLEVNYA
-470 NSVAYTDYVLE
+470 DSIAYTDYVLE
-481 KIFSYAKQNLNLQAM
+481 QIFNYAKEKLNLQAM

-514 EGLASVRIPL
+514 EGLASVRIPF

-530 EYIAEH
+530 EYIAQH
-536 KMTYA
+536 KEVYD
-541 TLKQHENYYWTNDLA
+541 TLKMHENFYWTNDLA

-563 LSIKSNCFDE
+563 LDVKSNRFDE
-573 ENSLA
+573 TNSLA
-578 SEKFRFKREDLRT
+578 SEKFKYKREDLRT
-591 NNRKEKIC
+591 NCGQTKI

>member
-1 MKGISSMSTYST
+1 MSYIDATYI
-13 YLITALVLYLFS
+13 ITAVVFYLFS

-44 MRRFVP
+44 LRRFLP
-50 CAILALLPA
+50 CAILAVLPA
-59 ALASLPLSSP
+59 ALAGLPLTSP
-69 LFVIPAIIAVL
+69 LFVIPTIIAVL
-80 WILTYPTLY
+80 WIVTYPTLY

-100 EFHFEAVMGLYFI
+100 EFHFEAVFGLYFI
-113 AWISSLGILGQQVS
+113 AWISSLGIIMQQIS

-134 IFITLAELIM
+134 ILITVAELIM
-144 LAIPITQ
+144 LAIPVAQ

-175 NEIIEYIKSMPLMLN
+175 NEIIEFIKSMPLVLN
-190 ITAFFGSICITLIV
+190 IFTFLGSICVTAAA
-204 LFFNYQELIISHPK
+204 LFVNYQEMIIQK
-218 PIINLVVIAAVAI
+218 NTPIVNLAIIATVVI

-266 YTKNMQERIS
+266 YSQNMQERIS
-276 KLQVTTLD
+276 KLQVTPLNKD
-284 KSTKPHTILLIIGE
+284 DKPHTILLVIGE

-306 AFNKDYPLETTPWLS
+306 AFTTEYKYNTTPWLDK
-321 EMEQSKNFI
+321 MAQSKNFI
-330 LFPNAFSIGANT
+330 LFPNAFSIYANT
-342 VLAVSNA
+342 VIAVSNA

-363 SCSIID
+363 SCSVVD

-385 HLGSADT
+385 HLGCADT

-416 DESLLPYLQELNPTQ
+416 DESLLPYLDELNPEK
-431 NNFLVVHLK
+431 NNFLIVHLK
-440 GSHFNFLNRYP
+440 GNHFNFLNRFP

-463 ELELNYA
+463 DLEVNYA
-470 NSVAYTDYVLE
+470 DSIAYTDYILE
-481 KIFSYAKQNLNLQAM
+481 QIFNHAKDKLNLQAM
-496 VYFSDHATVPDK
+496 VYFSDHATVPNK

-514 EGLASVRIPL
+514 EGLASVRIPF

-530 EYIAEH
+530 EYIAQH
-536 KMTYA
+536 KEVYD
-541 TLKQHENYYWTNDLA
+541 TLKMHENFYWTNDLA

-563 LSIKSNCFDE
+563 LDVKSNRFDE
-573 ENSLA
+573 TNSLA
-578 SEKFRFKREDLRT
+578 SEKFKYKREDLRT
-591 NNRKEKIC
+591 NCGQTRI

>member
-1 MKGISSMSTYST
+1 MNYAYTPYI
-13 YLITALVLYLFS
+13 ITAVILYLFS

-44 MRRFVP
+44 MRRFIP
-50 CAILALLPA
+50 CAILAVLPA
-59 ALASLPLSSP
+59 ALAGLPLTSS
-69 LFVIPAIIAVL
+69 LFVIPTIIAIL
-80 WILTYPTLY
+80 WIFTYPTLY

-100 EFHFEAVMGLYFI
+100 EFHFEAVLGLYFI
-113 AWISSLGILGQQVS
+113 AWISSLGIIIKQVS

-134 IFITLAELIM
+134 LLITIAELIM
-144 LAIPITQ
+144 LAIPVAQ

-175 NEIIEYIKSMPLMLN
+175 NEIIEYIKSMPLTLN
-190 ITAFFGSICITLIV
+190 ITAFFASICTTLIV
-204 LFFNYQELIISHPK
+204 LFFNYQELIILQST
-218 PIINLVVIAAVAI
+218 PIINLAVIAATAI
-231 FLSTYLWK
+231 FLSIYLWK

-266 YTKNMQERIS
+266 YTQNMQERIS
-276 KLQVTTLD
+276 KLQVTSLN
-284 KSTKPHTILLIIGE
+284 KSQKPQTILIVIGE
-298 SESRDYMK
+298 SASRDYMK
-306 AFNKDYPLETTPWLS
+306 AFNKEYKYDTTPWLDK
-321 EMEQSKNFI
+321 MAQSKNFI

-349 LTEINQYNDKKFYE
+349 MTEINQYNDKKFYDA
-363 SCSIID
+363 CSVID
-369 IAHAA
+369 IAHAT

-392 PVTLIANTADVAK
+392 PVTLIANTADIAK

-416 DESLLPYLQELNPTQ
+416 DESLLPYLKELDPAK

-451 ESFTKFGTPGKY
+451 ESFTKFSTPGKY
-463 ELELNYA
+463 ELEVNYA
-470 NSVAYTDYVLE
+470 DSIAYTDYVLE
-481 KIFSYAKQNLNLQAM
+481 QIFNYAKDNLNLQAM
-496 VYFSDHATVPDK
+496 VYFSDHATVPNK

-514 EGLASVRIPL
+514 EGLASVRIPF

-530 EYIAEH
+530 DYIAQHQEV
-536 KMTYA
+536 YD
-541 TLKQHENYYWTNDLA
+541 TLKKHENFYWTNDLA

-563 LSIKSNCFDE
+563 LDIKSNHFDE
-573 ENSLA
+573 ANSLA
-578 SEKFRFKREDLRT
+578 SEKFKYKREDLRT
-591 NNRKEKIC
+591 NCGQTKI

>member
-1 MKGISSMSTYST
+1 MSYIDATYI
-13 YLITALVLYLFS
+13 ITAVIFYLFS

-44 MRRFVP
+44 LRRFIP
-50 CAILALLPA
+50 CAILSVLPA
-59 ALASLPLSSP
+59 ALAGLPLTSP
-69 LFVIPAIIAVL
+69 LFVIPTIIAIF
-80 WILTYPTLY
+80 WIVTYPTLY

-100 EFHFEAVMGLYFI
+100 EFHFEAVFGLYFI
-113 AWISSLGILGQQVS
+113 AWISSLGIIMQQIS

-134 IFITLAELIM
+134 ILITVAELIM
-144 LAIPITQ
+144 LAIPVAQ

-175 NEIIEYIKSMPLMLN
+175 NEIIEFIKSMPLVLN
-190 ITAFFGSICITLIV
+190 IFTFLGSICVTAAA
-204 LFFNYQELIISHPK
+204 LFVNYQEMIIQK
-218 PIINLVVIAAVAI
+218 NTPIVNLAIIAAIAI

-266 YTKNMQERIS
+266 YSQNMQERIS
-276 KLQVTTLD
+276 KLQVTPSNKD
-284 KSTKPHTILLIIGE
+284 DKPHTILLVIGE

-306 AFNKDYPLETTPWLS
+306 AFNKEYKYNTTPWLDK
-321 EMEQSKNFI
+321 MVQSKNFI
-330 LFPNAFSIGANT
+330 LFPNAFSIYANT
-342 VLAVSNA
+342 VIAVSNA

-363 SCSIID
+363 SCSVVD

-385 HLGSADT
+385 HLGCADT

-416 DESLLPYLQELNPTQ
+416 DESLLPYLDELDPEK
-431 NNFLVVHLK
+431 NNFLIVHLK
-440 GSHFNFLNRYP
+440 GNHFNFLNRFP

-463 ELELNYA
+463 DLEVNYA
-470 NSVAYTDYVLE
+470 DSIAYTDYILE
-481 KIFSYAKQNLNLQAM
+481 QIFNHAKNKLNLQAM

-514 EGLASVRIPL
+514 EGLASVRIPF

-530 EYIAEH
+530 EYIAHH
-536 KMTYA
+536 KEVYD
-541 TLKQHENYYWTNDLA
+541 TLKMHETFYWTNDLA

-563 LSIKSNCFDE
+563 LDVKSNRFDE
-573 ENSLA
+573 TNSLA
-578 SEKFRFKREDLRT
+578 SEKFKYKREDLRT
-591 NNRKEKIC
+591 NCGQTRI

>member
-1 MKGISSMSTYST
+1 MSYIDTTYI
-13 YLITALVLYLFS
+13 ITAVVFYLFS

-44 MRRFVP
+44 LRRFIP
-50 CAILALLPA
+50 CAILSVLPA
-59 ALASLPLSSP
+59 ALAGLPLTSP
-69 LFVIPAIIAVL
+69 LFVIPTIIAIL
-80 WILTYPTLY
+80 WIVTYPTLY

-100 EFHFEAVMGLYFI
+100 EFHFEAVFGLYFI
-113 AWISSLGILGQQVS
+113 AWISSLGIIMQQIS

-134 IFITLAELIM
+134 ILITVAELIM
-144 LAIPITQ
+144 LSIPVAQ
-151 LIYYGLYKACI
+151 LFYYGLYKACI

-175 NEIIEYIKSMPLMLN
+175 NEIIEFIKSMPLVLN
-190 ITAFFGSICITLIV
+190 IFTFLGSICVTAAA
-204 LFFNYQELIISHPK
+204 LFVNYQEMIIQK
-218 PIINLVVIAAVAI
+218 NTPIVNLAIIAAIAI

-266 YTKNMQERIS
+266 YSQNMQERIS
-276 KLQVTTLD
+276 KLQVTPLNKD
-284 KSTKPHTILLIIGE
+284 DKPHTILLVIGE

-306 AFNKDYPLETTPWLS
+306 AFNKEYKYNTTPWLDK
-321 EMEQSKNFI
+321 MAQSKNFI
-330 LFPNAFSIGANT
+330 LFPNAFSIYANT
-342 VLAVSNA
+342 VIAVSNA

-363 SCSIID
+363 SCSVID

-385 HLGSADT
+385 HLGCADT

-416 DESLLPYLQELNPTQ
+416 DESLLPYLDELNPEK
-431 NNFLVVHLK
+431 NNFLIVHLK
-440 GSHFNFLNRYP
+440 GNHFNFLNRFP

-463 ELELNYA
+463 DLEVNYA
-470 NSVAYTDYVLE
+470 DSIAYTDYILE
-481 KIFSYAKQNLNLQAM
+481 QIFNHAKNKLNLQAM

-514 EGLASVRIPL
+514 EGLASVRIPF

-530 EYIAEH
+530 EYIAQH
-536 KMTYA
+536 KEVYD
-541 TLKQHENYYWTNDLA
+541 TLKKHENFYWTNDLA
-556 YELLCSI
+556 YELLCSV
-563 LSIKSNCFDE
+563 LDVKSNRFDE
-573 ENSLA
+573 ANSLA
-578 SEKFRFKREDLRT
+578 SEKFKYKREDLRT
-591 NNRKEKIC
+591 NCGQTRI

>member
-1 MKGISSMSTYST
+1 MSYIDATYI
-13 YLITALVLYLFS
+13 ITAVIFYLFS

-44 MRRFVP
+44 LRRFIP
-50 CAILALLPA
+50 CAILSVLPA
-59 ALASLPLSSP
+59 ALAGLPLTSP
-69 LFVIPAIIAVL
+69 LFVIPTIIAIL
-80 WILTYPTLY
+80 WIVTYPTLY

-100 EFHFEAVMGLYFI
+100 EFHFEAVFGLYFI
-113 AWISSLGILGQQVS
+113 AWISSLGIIMQQIS

-134 IFITLAELIM
+134 ILITVAELIM
-144 LAIPITQ
+144 LAIPVAQ

-175 NEIIEYIKSMPLMLN
+175 NEIIEFIKSMPLVLN
-190 ITAFFGSICITLIV
+190 IFTFLGSICVTAAA
-204 LFFNYQELIISHPK
+204 LFVNYQEMIIQK
-218 PIINLVVIAAVAI
+218 NTPIVNLAIIAAIAI
-231 FLSTYLWK
+231 FLSIYLWK

-266 YTKNMQERIS
+266 YSQNMQERIS
-276 KLQVTTLD
+276 KLQVTPSNKD
-284 KSTKPHTILLIIGE
+284 DKPHTILLVIGE

-306 AFNKDYPLETTPWLS
+306 AFNKEYKYNTTPWLDK
-321 EMEQSKNFI
+321 MVQSKNFI
-330 LFPNAFSIGANT
+330 LFPNAFSIYANT
-342 VLAVSNA
+342 VIAVSNA

-363 SCSIID
+363 SCSVVD

-385 HLGSADT
+385 HLGCADT

-416 DESLLPYLQELNPTQ
+416 DESLLPYLDELDPEK
-431 NNFLVVHLK
+431 NNFLIVHLK
-440 GSHFNFLNRYP
+440 GNHFNFLNRFP

-463 ELELNYA
+463 DLEVNYA
-470 NSVAYTDYVLE
+470 DSIAYTDYILE
-481 KIFSYAKQNLNLQAM
+481 QIFNHAKNKLNLQAM

-514 EGLASVRIPL
+514 EGLASVRIPF

-530 EYIAEH
+530 EYIAQH
-536 KMTYA
+536 KEVYD
-541 TLKQHENYYWTNDLA
+541 TLKMHENFYWTNDLA

-563 LSIKSNCFDE
+563 LDVKSNRFDE
-573 ENSLA
+573 ANSLA
-578 SEKFRFKREDLRT
+578 SEKFKYKREDLRT
-591 NNRKEKIC
+591 NCGQTKL

>member
-1 MKGISSMSTYST
+1 MIYINKTYI
-13 YLITALVLYLFS
+13 ITAIVFYLFS

-44 MRRFVP
+44 MRRFIP
-50 CAILALLPA
+50 CAILAVMPA

-69 LFVIPAIIAVL
+69 LFVIPTIIAIL
-80 WILTYPTLY
+80 WIFTYPTLY

-100 EFHFEAVMGLYFI
+100 EFHFEAVFGLYFI
-113 AWISSLGILGQQVS
+113 AWISSFGIIAQQFA

-134 IFITLAELIM
+134 IFITIAELIM
-144 LAIPITQ
+144 LAIPVAQ
-151 LIYYGLYKACI
+151 LIYYSLYKACI
-162 NENGMEMIQETHY
+162 NETAIEMIQGTDY
-175 NEIIEYIKSMPLMLN
+175 NETIEFFKSMPIMLN
-190 ITAFFGSICITLIV
+190 IITFLGSIFITV
-204 LFFNYQELIISHPK
+204 AALFVNYQEMIIQRDT
-218 PIINLVVIAAVAI
+218 PIINLAIISSITI

-266 YTKNMQERIS
+266 YGQNMQERIS
-276 KLQVTTLD
+276 ELLVTPLNKND
-284 KSTKPHTILLIIGE
+284 KPHTILLVIGE
-298 SESRDYMK
+298 SASRDYMK
-306 AFNKDYPLETTPWLS
+306 AFNKEYKYDTTPWLDKMK
-321 EMEQSKNFI
+321 ESKNFI

-349 LTEINQYNDKKFYE
+349 MTEINQYNVKKFYNA
-363 SCSIID
+363 CSIID

-416 DESLLPYLQELNPTQ
+416 DESLLPYLEELNPAK
-431 NNFLVVHLK
+431 NNFLVVHLT

-451 ESFTKFGTPGKY
+451 ESFTKFSTPGKY
-463 ELELNYA
+463 DLEVNYA
-470 NSVAYTDYVLE
+470 DSIAYTDYVLE
-481 KIFSYAKQNLNLQAM
+481 QIFNYAKDKLNLQAM

-514 EGLASVRIPL
+514 EGLASVRIPF

-530 EYIAEH
+530 EYIAQHQEV
-536 KMTYA
+536 YD
-541 TLKQHENYYWTNDLA
+541 TLKKHENFYWTNDLA

-563 LSIKSNCFDE
+563 FDIKSNHFDE
-573 ENSLA
+573 ANSLA
-578 SEKFRFKREDLRT
+578 SEKFKYKRKDLRT
-591 NNRKEKIC
+591 NCGQSKI

>member
-1 MKGISSMSTYST
+1 MIYINKIYI
-13 YLITALVLYLFS
+13 ITAIIFYLFS
-25 YIYYLKI
+25 YVYYLKI

-44 MRRFVP
+44 MRRFIP
-50 CAILALLPA
+50 CAILAVLPA
-59 ALASLPLSSP
+59 ALADMPLSSP
-69 LFVIPAIIAVL
+69 LFVIPTIIAIL
-80 WILTYPTLY
+80 WIFTYPTLY

-100 EFHFEAVMGLYFI
+100 EFHFEAVFGLYFI
-113 AWISSLGILGQQVS
+113 AWISSLGIIIQQVS

-134 IFITLAELIM
+134 IFITLAELLM
-144 LAIPITQ
+144 LAIPVAQ
-151 LIYYGLYKACI
+151 LIYYVLYKACI

-204 LFFNYQELIISHPK
+204 SFFNYQELIISQST
-218 PIINLVVIAAVAI
+218 PIINLAVIVAIAI

-266 YTKNMQERIS
+266 YTQNMQERIS
-276 KLQVTTLD
+276 KLQVTSLN
-284 KSTKPHTILLIIGE
+284 KSQKPQTILLVIGE
-298 SESRDYMK
+298 SASRDYMK
-306 AFNKDYPLETTPWLS
+306 AFNKEYKYDTTPWLDR
-321 EMEQSKNFI
+321 MAQSKNFI

-349 LTEINQYNDKKFYE
+349 MTEINQYNDKKFYE

-369 IAHAA
+369 IAHAV

-385 HLGSADT
+385 YLGSADT
-392 PVTLIANTADVAK
+392 PVTLIANTADIAK
-405 WTKQELNQVQY
+405 WTKQELNKVQY
-416 DESLLPYLQELNPTQ
+416 DESLLPSLKELDSTK
-431 NNFLVVHLK
+431 NNFLVVHIK

-451 ESFTKFGTPGKY
+451 ENFTKFGIPGKY
-463 ELELNYA
+463 DLEVNYA
-470 NSVAYTDYVLE
+470 NSIAYTDYVLE
-481 KIFSYAKQNLNLQAM
+481 QIFNYAKDNLNLQAM

-514 EGLASVRIPL
+514 EGLASVRIPF

-530 EYIAEH
+530 DYITQH
-536 KMTYA
+536 KEVYN
-541 TLKQHENYYWTNDLA
+541 TLKKHENFYWTNDLA

-563 LSIKSNCFDE
+563 FDIKSNHFDE
-573 ENSLA
+573 ANSLA
-578 SEKFRFKREDLRT
+578 SERFKYKREDLRT
-591 NNRKEKIC
+591 NCGQTRI

>member
-1 MKGISSMSTYST
+1 MSYIDTTYI
-13 YLITALVLYLFS
+13 ITAVIFYLFS

-44 MRRFVP
+44 LRRFIP
-50 CAILALLPA
+50 CAILSVLPA
-59 ALASLPLSSP
+59 ALAGLPLTSP
-69 LFVIPAIIAVL
+69 LFVIPTIIAIL
-80 WILTYPTLY
+80 WIVTYPTLY

-100 EFHFEAVMGLYFI
+100 EFHFEAVFGLYFI
-113 AWISSLGILGQQVS
+113 AWISSLGIIMQQIS

-134 IFITLAELIM
+134 ILITVAELIM
-144 LAIPITQ
+144 LSIPVAQ

-175 NEIIEYIKSMPLMLN
+175 NEIIEFIKSMPLVLN
-190 ITAFFGSICITLIV
+190 IVTFLGSICVTAAA
-204 LFFNYQELIISHPK
+204 LFVNYQEMIIQK
-218 PIINLVVIAAVAI
+218 NTPIVNLAIIVAIAI

-266 YTKNMQERIS
+266 YSQNMQERIS
-276 KLQVTTLD
+276 KLQVTPLNKD
-284 KSTKPHTILLIIGE
+284 DKPHTILLVIGE

-306 AFNKDYPLETTPWLS
+306 AFNKEYKYNTTPWLDK
-321 EMEQSKNFI
+321 MAQSKNFI
-330 LFPNAFSIGANT
+330 LFPNAFSIYANT
-342 VLAVSNA
+342 VIAVSNA

-363 SCSIID
+363 SCSVVD

-385 HLGSADT
+385 HLGCADT

-416 DESLLPYLQELNPTQ
+416 DESLLPYLDELNPEK
-431 NNFLVVHLK
+431 NNFLIVHLK
-440 GSHFNFLNRYP
+440 GNHFNFLNRFP

-463 ELELNYA
+463 DLEVNYA
-470 NSVAYTDYVLE
+470 DSIAYTDYILE
-481 KIFSYAKQNLNLQAM
+481 QIFNHAKYKLNLQAM

-514 EGLASVRIPL
+514 EGLASVRIPF

-530 EYIAEH
+530 EYIAQH
-536 KMTYA
+536 KEVYD
-541 TLKQHENYYWTNDLA
+541 TLKKHANLYWTNDLA

-563 LSIKSNCFDE
+563 FDIKSNRFDE
-573 ENSLA
+573 TNSLA
-578 SEKFRFKREDLRT
+578 SEKFKYKREDLRT
-591 NNRKEKIC
+591 NCGQSKI

>member
-1 MKGISSMSTYST
+1 
-13 YLITALVLYLFS
+13 
-25 YIYYLKI
+25 
-32 SHGLGNKATYLQ
+32 

-50 CAILALLPA
+50 CAILAVLPA

-113 AWISSLGILGQQVS
+113 AWISSLGILAQQVS

-134 IFITLAELIM
+134 IFITLAEILM
-144 LAIPITQ
+144 LAIPVAQ

-190 ITAFFGSICITLIV
+190 IAAFFGSILITLIV
-204 LFFNYQELIISHPK
+204 LFFNYQELIISQST
-218 PIINLVVIAAVAI
+218 PIINLAVIAAVAI

-266 YTKNMQERIS
+266 YTQNMQERIS

>member
-1 MKGISSMSTYST
+1 MSYIDATYI
-13 YLITALVLYLFS
+13 ITAAVFYLFS

-44 MRRFVP
+44 LRRFIP
-50 CAILALLPA
+50 CAILSVLPA
-59 ALASLPLSSP
+59 ALAGLPLSSP
-69 LFVIPAIIAVL
+69 LFVIPTIIAIL
-80 WILTYPTLY
+80 WIVTYPTLY

-100 EFHFEAVMGLYFI
+100 EFHFEAVFGLYFI
-113 AWISSLGILGQQVS
+113 AWISSLGIIMQQIS
-127 WLAIPAT
+127 WLAIHAT
-134 IFITLAELIM
+134 ILITVAELIM
-144 LAIPITQ
+144 LSIPVAQ

-175 NEIIEYIKSMPLMLN
+175 NEIIEFIKSMPLVLN
-190 ITAFFGSICITLIV
+190 IVTFIGSICVTATA
-204 LFFNYQELIISHPK
+204 LFVNYQEMIIK
-218 PIINLVVIAAVAI
+218 KNTPIVNLAIIAVIAI

-266 YTKNMQERIS
+266 YSQNMQERIS
-276 KLQVTTLD
+276 KLQVTPLNKD
-284 KSTKPHTILLIIGE
+284 DKPHTILLVIGE

-306 AFNKDYPLETTPWLS
+306 AFNKEYKYNTTPWLNK
-321 EMEQSKNFI
+321 MAQSKNFI
-330 LFPNAFSIGANT
+330 LFPNAFSIYANT
-342 VLAVSNA
+342 VIAVSNA

-363 SCSIID
+363 SCSVVD
-369 IAHAA
+369 IAHAS

-385 HLGSADT
+385 HLGCADT

-416 DESLLPYLQELNPTQ
+416 DESLLPYLDELNPEK
-431 NNFLVVHLK
+431 NNFLIVHLK
-440 GSHFNFLNRYP
+440 GNHFNFLNRFP

-463 ELELNYA
+463 DLEVNYA
-470 NSVAYTDYVLE
+470 DSIAYTDYILE
-481 KIFSYAKQNLNLQAM
+481 QIFNHAKDKLNLQAM

-514 EGLASVRIPL
+514 EGLASVRIPF

-530 EYIAEH
+530 EYIAHH
-536 KMTYA
+536 KEVYD
-541 TLKQHENYYWTNDLA
+541 TLKKHERLYWTNDLA

-563 LSIKSNCFDE
+563 FDIKSNHFDE
-573 ENSLA
+573 ANSLA
-578 SEKFRFKREDLRT
+578 SEKFKYKREDLRT
-591 NNRKEKIC
+591 NCGQTKI

>member
-1 MKGISSMSTYST
+1 MSNITPYIITGIC
-13 YLITALVLYLFS
+13 LYLFS

-50 CAILALLPA
+50 CAILAVLPA

-113 AWISSLGILGQQVS
+113 AWISSLGILAQQVS

-144 LAIPITQ
+144 LAIPIAQ

-190 ITAFFGSICITLIV
+190 IAAFFGSICITLIV
-204 LFFNYQELIISHPK
+204 LFFNYQELIISQST
-218 PIINLVVIAAVAI
+218 PIINLAVIAVAAI

-276 KLQVTTLD
+276 KLQVTSLNQ
-284 KSTKPHTILLIIGE
+284 SQKPQTILLVIGE
-298 SESRDYMK
+298 SASRDYMK
-306 AFNKDYPLETTPWLS
+306 AFNKDYKYDTTPWLDK
-321 EMEQSKNFI
+321 MAQRKNFI
-330 LFPNAFSIGANT
+330 LFPNAFSILPHT
-342 VLAVSNA
+342 VTAVSNA
-349 LTEINQYNDKKFYE
+349 MTEINQYNDKKFYE

-374 GYKVHWYSNQG
+374 GYKIHWYSNQG
-385 HLGSADT
+385 HLGCADT

-416 DESLLPYLQELNPTQ
+416 DESLLPYLKELDAEK

-440 GSHFNFLNRYP
+440 GNHFNFLNRFP
-451 ESFTKFGTPGKY
+451 KSFTKFGTPGKY
-463 ELELNYA
+463 DLEVNYA
-470 NSVAYTDYVLE
+470 NSIAYTDYVLE
-481 KIFSYAKQNLNLQAM
+481 QIFNYAKDNLNMQAM

-514 EGLASVRIPL
+514 EGLASVRIPF

-530 EYIAEH
+530 EYIAQHQEV
-536 KMTYA
+536 YN
-541 TLKQHENYYWTNDLA
+541 TLKKHENLYWTNDLA

-563 LSIKSNCFDE
+563 LDIKSNHFDE
-573 ENSLA
+573 ANSLA
-578 SEKFRFKREDLRT
+578 SEKFKYKREDLRT
-591 NNRKEKIC
+591 NCGQSKI